1 MRNRPDRAFI
11 TLGELSAK
19 FGWKHADLVKRLE
32 EKRLDEAN
40 ENYKNKKTSA

>member
-32 EKRLDEAN
+32 EKRLAEAN
-40 ENYKNKKTSA
+40 EYYKNTKTSA

>member
-32 EKRLDEAN
+32 EKRLAEAN
-40 ENYKNKKTSA
+40 EYYKNKTSA